1 MAGNNRVAVQKSID
15 SNSTIIHYVV
25 EKFNNEEVT
34 YFEIGRRHYM
44 ILMLFQNAGNC
55 FNEDQRQQIS
65 KVSAEFVTKR
75 QSLEQML
82 ECLKLVKDGNIA
94 ARAEMPGNCE
104 TNRNYNFQRSSS
116 TVSKQYNAWMLN
128 YHFLE

>member
-15 SNSTIIHYVV
+15 SNLTIVHYVV
-25 EKFNNEEVT
+25 ENYNNEEGT
-34 YFEIGRRHYM
+34 YFGIGRRHYM

-82 ECLKLVKDGNIA
+82 ECLKFVKGGNIA
-94 ARAEMPGNCE
+94 ARAETP
-104 TNRNYNFQRSSS
+104 
-116 TVSKQYNAWMLN
+116 
-128 YHFLE
+128 